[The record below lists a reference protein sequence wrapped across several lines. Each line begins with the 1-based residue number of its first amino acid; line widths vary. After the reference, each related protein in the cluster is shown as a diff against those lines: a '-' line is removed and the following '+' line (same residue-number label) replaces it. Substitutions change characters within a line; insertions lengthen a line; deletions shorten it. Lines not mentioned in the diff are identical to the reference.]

1 MLDFEKL
8 EWSGTEPVYQ
18 QIAKFVKQQIFTG
31 AAVQGEALPSRRE
44 LAAILRVNPNTVQKA
59 FRLMEE
65 EGFLV
70 TPPHAV
76 STLQWEGATFAA
88 IREELTAELVEEFV
102 KKAQANGLT
111 LAQVQALLAEKW
123 GENA

>member
-1 MLDFEKL
+1 MPDFGKL
-8 EWSGTEPVYQ
+8 ELNGTEPVYL
-18 QIAKFVKQQIFTG
+18 QIARFVKRQIFTG
-31 AAVQGEALPSRRE
+31 AAAQGEALPSRRE

-76 STLQWEGATFAA
+76 STLQWDEAAFAA
-88 IREELTAELVEEFV
+88 IREEMTAELAAEFV
-102 KKAQANGLT
+102 KKAKANGLT
-111 LAQVQALLAEKW
+111 LAQVQALLTEKW
-123 GENA
+123 GEDA